1 MVLVT
6 ALLVILTVVRLGTI
20 GTPGAVLPGI

>member
-6 ALLVILTVVRLGTI
+6 ALLVILTVLRLGTI
-20 GTPGAVLPGI
+20 GTPGGVLPGI